1 MKALSKIL
9 IAYDGSACADAALN
23 DLKRAGL
30 PATLEAV
37 VLTVAD
43 VILPP
48 PSDEVPEDEL
58 LIHTPAGIR
67 HAQEHAEQVVKE
79 AQGLAERAAARVK
92 ANFPGWE
99 VKAEACGD
107 SPAWALIKLADSLKG
122 DLLVVGSHGHSVI
135 GGRLILGSVSQRVL
149 YEARCSVRVARCL
162 DVGREGPCRVVLG
175 FNGSPDS
182 ERAVDA
188 VAARVWPEGSEARIV
203 TALAPEAQVPPDG
216 AADKLRAAGLTTSNV
231 ARAGNPSH
239 VLVEEAESWGAD
251 SIFVGTRDLHG
262 FKHFMT
268 GSVSSAVA
276 ARAGCSVEVV
286 RQTQRVEG

>member
-30 PATLEAV
+30 PSTLEAI

-43 VILPP
+43 VIVPP
-48 PSDEVPEDEL
+48 PDDEVPESEL

-79 AQGLAERAAARVK
+79 ARALAERAAGRVK
-92 ANFPGWE
+92 ENFPGWE

-107 SPAWALIKLADSLKG
+107 SPAWAVIKLADSLKA
-122 DLLVVGSHGHSVI
+122 DLIVIGSHGHTVA

-149 YEARCSVRVARCL
+149 YEARCSARVARCV
-162 DVGREGPCRVVLG
+162 DAGRVGPCRIVVG
-175 FNGSPDS
+175 FNGSIDS
-182 ERAVDA
+182 ERALDA
-188 VAARVWPEGSEARIV
+188 AASRAWPEGSEARIV
-203 TALAPEAQVPPDG
+203 AALATEAQVPTDA
-216 AADKLRAAGLTTSNV
+216 AADKLRAAGLSTSNV
-231 ARAGNPSH
+231 VRGGNPSH

-262 FKHFMT
+262 FKHFLT

-276 ARAGCSVEVV
+276 ARANCSVEVV
-286 RQTQRVEG
+286 REVT